1 MDNKAM
7 HAQLLRMVDE
17 FGDKATGQATF
28 TVDEK
33 EYTVNMFRQN
43 NGLMVLAG
51 TADDYVPEVFALSDG
66 KRILAKSSPLRG
78 IIYHVNMAA
87 DVDDDKPMAQR
98 QLASF
103 TDVVNDLKKRLQ
115 AEAEPI
121 CTQYTR
127 SEYGDNEP
135 LDSCV
140 CDENP
145 DAAIA
150 ASYWCNRTLADTGS
164 FEALHDY
171 VGVNVDDAVVQNKKP
186 TFNPPR
192 AFYSDVTEPETIAYF
207 FNGETAFRNIVRDRF
222 EETKKALVRTYC
234 DYCIRLVKY
243 NNTTRDI
250 DEDNTSIT
258 TAMAIN
264 KAINAFN
271 ADEKY
276 KNATKLTYTVML
288 DNGVTSKFR
297 TTRYGLMTAK
307 GLPDERWGRVP
318 RFKSPSWFEYDR
330 VRPEQVLEIRYVK
343 HVVYAKTN

>member
-1 MDNKAM
+1 MDNKATQ
-7 HAQLLRMVDE
+7 AQLLRMVDE
-17 FGDKATGQATF
+17 FGDKSTGQATF

-51 TADDYVPEVFALSDG
+51 TTDDYVPEIFAISDG
-66 KRILAKSSPLRG
+66 TRILAKSSPLHG
-78 IIYHVNMAA
+78 IIYHINMAA
-87 DVDDDKPMAQR
+87 NVDDDKPMAQR

-121 CTQYTR
+121 CVQYTR

-135 LDSCV
+135 LDSCM

-171 VGVNVDDAVVQNKKP
+171 VSVNVDDAVVQDKKP
-186 TFNPPR
+186 TFSQPR
-192 AFYSDVTEPETIAYF
+192 AFFSDVTELETIAYF
-207 FNGETAFRNIVRDRF
+207 FNGEQAFRNIVRDRF
-222 EETKKALVRTYC
+222 ENNKKALVRMYC

-243 NNTTRDI
+243 NNTK
-250 DEDNTSIT
+250 DNASMT
-258 TAMAIN
+258 TAKAIN

-276 KNATKLTYTVML
+276 KDATKLTYTVML
-288 DNGVTSKFR
+288 DNGVIRKFR

-318 RFKSPSWFEYDR
+318 RFTSPSWHEYDH

-343 HVVYAKTN
+343 HIVYAKMD